1 MGQLLVPRPLPG
13 KLPEKLRLRIKMI
26 ASGQMLLNMQK
37 ASFMSDKLS
46 PISHGDGSIVGE
58 GGQKDYPGGVSFHYF
73 SLFFYLLKYFLC
85 AFLQPSNLYL

>member
-37 ASFMSDKLS
+37 ATFMSDKLS

-58 GGQKDYPGGVSFHYF
+58 GGQIFKIILVVS
-73 SLFFYLLKYFLC
+73 
-85 AFLQPSNLYL
+85 AFINSVCSFIY